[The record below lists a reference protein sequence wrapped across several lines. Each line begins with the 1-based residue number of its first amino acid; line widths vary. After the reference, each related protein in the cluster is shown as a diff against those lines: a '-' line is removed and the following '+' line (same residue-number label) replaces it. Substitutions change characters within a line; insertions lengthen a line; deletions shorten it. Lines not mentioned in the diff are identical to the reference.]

1 MQAAVLDGIGAK
13 DIDGDFFLCLRGA
26 RLRFRVVLKRFEAR
40 GLKEVGEAEAE
51 T

>member
-26 RLRFRVVLKRFEAR
+26 LRFRVVLKRFEAR

>member
-13 DIDGDFFLCLRGA
+13 DIDGDFPLCLRGQI
-26 RLRFRVVLKRFEAR
+26 KITCSFE
-40 GLKEVGEAEAE
+40 E